1 MNPTPTSIRVAC
13 HVRKASL
20 VAPVD
25 STLRSLD
32 RLEDEGVIDE
42 FTVSAWPGEVR
53 LTDDPP
59 HGDVVETFEE
69 FDAWAEQ
76 WNVSIR
82 PPFTVE
88 TRTSQITGESRDVLI
103 TPVQCLA
110 IYVNG
115 VLVEVFP
122 HSSDRRGEGET
133 YTILDAL
140 SLLEEREIQAFG
152 AGRTS
157 EPTSGRTSEPTSGR
171 TSEPTS
177 GRTSEP
183 TPGRA
188 SEPTSGRRPT
198 ADVDAADA
206 DRCPACGT
214 RFVTGQGVYACP
226 DCDWTGIA
234 TGPGQ
239 YRAIPVDERPDHSRP
254 SPRTGNE
261 DSPTSGGRR

>member
-13 HVRKASL
+13 HVRKASI

-25 STLRSLD
+25 STLRTLD

-59 HGDVVETFEE
+59 HGDVVEAFEE

-88 TRTSQITGESRDVLI
+88 TRTSQITGESRDVVI

-133 YTILDAL
+133 YTISDAL
-140 SLLEEREIQAFG
+140 SLLEERDIQAFG
-152 AGRTS
+152 AGRAS
-157 EPTSGRTSEPTSGR
+157 ETTSGRAAETTSGR
-171 TSEPTS
+171 HP
-177 GRTSEP
+177 P
-183 TPGRA
+183 
-188 SEPTSGRRPT
+188 

-206 DRCPACGT
+206 DMCPTCGT
-214 RFVTGQGVYACP
+214 RFVTGQGLYACP

-239 YRAIPVDERPDHSRP
+239 YRAIAAGERRDRTRLSP
-254 SPRTGNE
+254 STGSE